1 VDAFLGQLG
10 QPVGLE
16 SYKPVNSVGE
26 DYIHNYLGMVGIPLE
41 LTPKFP
47 TGAHTVFLAE
57 SAGGDPNIVSKIKK
71 QLMNGGNVII
81 TSGLLRA
88 LQNRGIEGIA
98 EIRYTD
104 RKIALKEYLRG
115 FGGVIEGKSE
125 ITIPELDYIT
135 NDAWALVSGTAAGI
149 PYPLLLRAGYAKGYL
164 YVLTLPENF
173 GDIYNLPAEVLT
185 QIKRVLTQDIFVRV
199 EGPAQ
204 VSLFAYDNHT
214 FIVES
219 FLPGETDVKVAVAG
233 GFTKLRNLVTGAVP
247 PGEMEAQ
254 GSSRFGGGDPR
265 MSFTVHLPPHSYS
278 VFEAEK

>member
-1 VDAFLGQLG
+1 
-10 QPVGLE
+10 
-16 SYKPVNSVGE
+16 
-26 DYIHNYLGMVGIPLE
+26 MVGIPFE

-47 TGAHTVFLAE
+47 TNAHTVFLAE
-57 SAGGDPNIVSKIKK
+57 SAAADPQIVGKIKK

-88 LQNRGIEGIA
+88 LQDRGIEGIA

-164 YVLTLPENF
+164 YVLTVPENF
-173 GDIYNLPAEVLT
+173 GDIYNLPPEVLT
-185 QIKRVLTQDIFVRV
+185 QIKRALTQDIFVRV

-219 FLPGETDVKVAVAG
+219 FLPDETDVKIAVAG
-233 GFTKLRNLVTGAVP
+233 GFTRLRNLVTGAVTT
-247 PGEMEAQ
+247 GEMEAQ
-254 GSSRFGGGDPR
+254 GSGRFGGGDPR
-265 MSFTVHLPPHSYS
+265 ISFTVHLPPHSYA
-278 VFEAEK
+278 VFAAEK